1 MSDVEKIEVI
11 LWHRCNCGCGFCS
24 AGDSSQDQFDPGQVA
39 SLLMEHRARGVE
51 AVAFGGGEPTI
62 YPDLA
67 AAAATARKLG
77 YKTIEVKSNG
87 LRFCY
92 PEYAQACI
100 KSGINLFTIS
110 LWGHDPET
118 HDRFAG
124 RPNAFEMTEMGI
136 KHLVHYGAC
145 VHVDFLL
152 TVLTVP
158 HLEQIVG
165 RLARMGVSRISLWL
179 FSVFGAGGA
188 MKEYVPRL
196 KHAGPAAL
204 AAADSAAAAGA
215 SVITSHIPPCFLQ
228 GRGDLYFNI
237 KDIRLLIVT
246 PGGNNFMAEE
256 SAFEAGAHVAECE
269 KCVFRGVCAGPR
281 REYLGLFGHQEI
293 KAWNPG

>member
-1 MSDVEKIEVI
+1 MSNVEKIEVI
-11 LWHRCNCGCGFCS
+11 LWHRCNCGCVFCS
-24 AGDSSQDQFDPGQVA
+24 AGDSSQDQFDPRQVA
-39 SLLMEHRARGVE
+39 SLLMEHHARGVE

-62 YPDLA
+62 YQGLPTAVDA
-67 AAAATARKLG
+67 ARKLG

-87 LRFCY
+87 MRFCY
-92 PEYAQACI
+92 PEYAQTSI
-100 KSGINLFTIS
+100 QSGINLFTIS

-118 HDRFAG
+118 HDQFAG

-145 VHVDFLL
+145 VHVDLLL

-158 HLEQIVG
+158 HLEEIVG
-165 RLARMGVSRISLWL
+165 KLARMGVARISLWL
-179 FSVFGAGGA
+179 FCVFGAGGG

-204 AAADSAAAAGA
+204 AAADAASAAGA

-228 GRGDLYFNI
+228 GRDDLYFNI
-237 KDIRLLIVT
+237 KDIKLMIVT

-256 SAFEAGAHVAECE
+256 SAFEAGAQVPECE

-281 REYLGLFGHQEI
+281 REYLELFGHQEI